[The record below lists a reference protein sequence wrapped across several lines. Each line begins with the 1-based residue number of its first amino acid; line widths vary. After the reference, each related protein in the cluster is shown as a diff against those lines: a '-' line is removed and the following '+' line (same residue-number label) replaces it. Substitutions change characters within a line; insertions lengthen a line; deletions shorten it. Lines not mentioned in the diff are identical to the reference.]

1 MSKIITVR
9 EIQHILLIH
18 TYIHDGMKSIGC
30 YAVLSVI
37 IIRDKVC
44 ISLRLHISLCFI
56 EYY

>member
-9 EIQHILLIH
+9 EIQHITH

-44 ISLRLHISLCFI
+44 ISLGLHISLCFI